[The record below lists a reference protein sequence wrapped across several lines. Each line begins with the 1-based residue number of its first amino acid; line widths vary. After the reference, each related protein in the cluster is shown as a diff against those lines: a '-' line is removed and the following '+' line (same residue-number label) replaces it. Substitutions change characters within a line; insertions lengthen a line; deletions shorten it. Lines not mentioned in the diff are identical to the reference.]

1 MDFQRKKVPRVPRFF
16 GVTPARDGRLS
27 YMQVSLVD
35 PHPALL
41 SARVVTLGASTTDV
55 IARHTR
61 GHDGVDSVELIAHGI
76 TSASELRD
84 LLMDYAATL
93 VEGRDSPVQQSQPAP
108 IGTLRVRVTSP
119 EPGVLA
125 QDVIVPGADPTVV
138 LIEDDVDSDGL
149 RRVNISATGVRSI
162 TGLEQLITSYAQRLT
177 EGIAP

>member
-1 MDFQRKKVPRVPRFF
+1 MDFQRKKVPRVPRLF

-61 GHDGVDSVELIAHGI
+61 DHDGVDSVELTAHGI
-76 TSASELRD
+76 T
-84 LLMDYAATL
+84 AATL

>member
-1 MDFQRKKVPRVPRFF
+1 MGFQRKKVPRVPRLF

-27 YMQVSLVD
+27 YMQVSLID

-61 GHDGVDSVELIAHGI
+61 EYDGVDTVEITAHGV

-84 LLMDYAATL
+84 LLLDYAATL
-93 VEGRDSPVQQSQPAP
+93 VEGRDNPVQESQPAP
-108 IGTLRVRVTSP
+108 IGTLRVRVVPSAP
-119 EPGVLA
+119 EALA

-138 LIEDDVDSDGL
+138 LIEDDVDPDGL
-149 RRVNISATGVRSI
+149 RRVNISTTGVRSV
-162 TGLEQLITSYAQRLT
+162 TGLEQLISSYAQRLS